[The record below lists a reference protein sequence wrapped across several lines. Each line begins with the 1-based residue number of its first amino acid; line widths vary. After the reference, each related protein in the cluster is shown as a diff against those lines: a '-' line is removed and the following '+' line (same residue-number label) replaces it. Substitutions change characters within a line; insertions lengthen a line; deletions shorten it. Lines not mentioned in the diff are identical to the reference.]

1 MRLLPPRRPRRKIR
15 PTASDGEVGTELWS
29 IPASEPQASP
39 RPTIDLNGDGLL
51 DGLWRDAVSGVVVGS
66 LYDGFGDSTVLGGS
80 LDWSVVGSEDADGDG
95 RSDILWR
102 QNSNGVTVVS
112 LMNGS
117 VQAGS
122 TVLGGDLNWSILR
135 RPGWQVG

>member
-1 MRLLPPRRPRRKIR
+1 VRLLPPRRPRRKIR
-15 PTASDGEVGTELWS
+15 PT
-29 IPASEPQASP
+29 
-39 RPTIDLNGDGLL
+39 IDLNGDCLL